1 MKSVLTT
8 RSMTH
13 RAIQTIMIIAVLVG
27 SCMPA
32 PAFGKMIMTCGLA
45 PSLFVNL
52 AHHASRYDASS
63 RIPVA
68 SYALTHSDGI
78 AVQPCHGE
86 EE

>member
-13 RAIQTIMIIAVLVG
+13 RAILTMMIIALIVG

-45 PSLFVNL
+45 PSLFVKL
-52 AHHASRYDASS
+52 AYRANRSEAG
-63 RIPVA
+63 PA
-68 SYALTHSDGI
+68 AANALTHSDGI
-78 AVQPCHGE
+78 AVKPCQGE
-86 EE
+86 GE